1 MNHKISVLSTKNLI
15 FDLDGTLWDPR
26 ATIIKIWNKVL
37 AGHQLIQRELK
48 PEDMDQYMGL
58 LAHDILKDMI
68 PGISDLQA
76 QELLSEIVAEENKVL
91 RIQGGILYEEVEET
105 LKSLA
110 NTHSLFIVSN
120 CQDGYI
126 ESFLEYYQFSNLFV
140 DFESHG
146 RTKKPKS
153 ENIQLLMERN
163 QLSTEDSV
171 YIGDTQ
177 TDYDS
182 AGSNRLPFIFCKY
195 GFGKLNNSLYEPS
208 VLTFSDLKIFVS
220 DSI

>member
-1 MNHKISVLSTKNLI
+1 MSYTNLI

-26 ATIIKIWNKVL
+26 ATIIKIWNEVL
-37 AGHQLIQRELK
+37 NKYQLIQKDLK

-58 LAHDILKDMI
+58 LADNILKAII
-68 PGISDLQA
+68 PGISDQKVR
-76 QELLSEIVAEENKVL
+76 EVLSEIVSIENKVL
-91 RIQGGILYEEVEET
+91 RVEGGILYEGVAET
-105 LKSLA
+105 LKNLA
-110 NTHSLFIVSN
+110 KTHSLFIVSN

-126 ESFLEYYQFSNLFV
+126 EAFLEHYQFNDLFV
-140 DFESHG
+140 DIESHG

-163 QLSTEDSV
+163 DLSVENSV

-182 AGSNRLPFIFCKY
+182 ATSNNLPFIFFEY
-195 GFGKLNNSLYEPS
+195 GFGKLNTDDYKPS
-208 VLTFSDLKIFVS
+208 VSNFSDLLMHI
-220 DSI
+220 

>member
-1 MNHKISVLSTKNLI
+1 MNTKNLI

-26 ATIIKIWNKVL
+26 TTIIKIWNKVL
-37 AGHQLIQRELK
+37 GKRQLIQREIK

-58 LAHDILKDMI
+58 LAHDIIKDI
-68 PGISDLQA
+68 VPEISDLQIR
-76 QELLSEIVAEENKVL
+76 ELLSEIVAEENKIL
-91 RIQGGILYEEVEET
+91 RIQGGILYDGVEDT

-110 NTHSLFIVSN
+110 STHSLFIVSN

-126 ESFLEYYQFSNLFV
+126 ESFLEYYQFNDLFT

-146 RTKKPKS
+146 RTQKPKA
-153 ENIQLLMERN
+153 ENIKLLMERN
-163 QLSTEDSV
+163 QLSFEDSV

-182 AGSNRLPFIFCKY
+182 ARANGLPFVFCEY
-195 GFGKLNNSLYEPS
+195 GFGKLAESLYEPS
-208 VLTFSDLKIFVS
+208 ILTFSDLKIHIS
-220 DSI
+220 DIAR